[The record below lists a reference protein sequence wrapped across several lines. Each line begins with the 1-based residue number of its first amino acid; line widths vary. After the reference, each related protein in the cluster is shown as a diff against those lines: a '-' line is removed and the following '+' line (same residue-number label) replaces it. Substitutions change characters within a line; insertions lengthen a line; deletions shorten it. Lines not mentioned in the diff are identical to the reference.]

1 MAPIPYEQGGL
12 DGFCSV
18 YSVINA
24 VALAAAPFKH
34 LARKDCLDLFA
45 FLVCAL
51 KLNEQLPCVLIS
63 GCHYPTV
70 SRLLK
75 AADYWL
81 ANRHRL
87 ALDYRRPFHNKA
99 GVTAE
104 HALRRIENHLALPN
118 RAAIIRVRGNYE
130 HWTVVRSISAKS
142 GAVRLCDSGNYRYLR
157 RRSLLKPSSSRAPRL
172 VPRDLFLISVARAT
186 KVPTHK
192 ER

>member
-63 GCHYPTV
+63 GSYYPTV

-75 AADYWL
+75 AADCWL

-87 ALDYRRPFHNKA
+87 SLDYRRPFHNKA
-99 GVTAE
+99 RVTAE
-104 HALRRIENHLALPN
+104 QGLRRIEKHLVLPN
-118 RAAIIRVRGNYE
+118 RAAIIRTRGDS
-130 HWTVVRSISAKS
+130 SI
-142 GAVRLCDSGNYRYLR
+142 G
-157 RRSLLKPSSSRAPRL
+157 PSSGRSAPK
-172 VPRDLFLISVARAT
+172 PAPCGS
-186 KVPTHK
+186 THA
-192 ER
+192 E